1 MAERALYFEM
11 VIYVGTTMKRLLL
24 FMLTFSLQPG
34 TRFSCCSS
42 AKVVQEPTIKSRV
55 DGLAL
60 HKIILLHRRAH
71 TIDYAKFKLNPVDE
85 KRFRAEVAARYLAN
99 TEEIK
104 KLEDNLHAA
113 FHPAETHTPMVTKRR
128 QYRRRNVRF
137 QVKPASPTENKI
149 SAREV

>member
-1 MAERALYFEM
+1 MNAG
-11 VIYVGTTMKRLLL
+11 I
-24 FMLTFSLQPG
+24 
-34 TRFSCCSS
+34 RFSCCSS
-42 AKVVQEPTIKSRV
+42 AKVAPGPTIKSRV

-85 KRFRAEVAARYLAN
+85 RRFREEVAARYMAN
-99 TEEIK
+99 TQEIE
-104 KLEDNLHAA
+104 KLEAGLREA
-113 FHPAETHTPMVTKRR
+113 FQPTETHTPMVTKRR

-137 QVKPASPTENKI
+137 QVKPSSPTENKI